1 MTSQL
6 PNQTTKGIYIVANEK
21 VGENAIALL
30 ASLRRYDP
38 DIPVFMIPFNDDY
51 QTLYKKL
58 NSLYQVQLFPDLA
71 FLEIFT
77 QKISEIFPRDF
88 LALPNKMRKLAAWF
102 GPLDNFLYIDTDILF
117 FEPVSNTLAYL
128 DQADFICCDYH
139 FKGRKLRDVFSPSV
153 IEQKIF
159 PEDIVN
165 SVFNSGLWGSKKG
178 TLTLKQMY
186 QRLEE
191 CAQNRDYFDF
201 SGGTTDQPIMNYLVL
216 NSIDNRLNIAQVNP
230 NEPGSWGGMKH
241 FICRDQALY
250 DGDTRLR
257 YLHWAGTPMGP
268 GGPYRD
274 LWEYYRY
281 LDESD
286 SRPTTTKSISQPQR
300 QSIQTLK
307 KTIRRLTR
315 RIKNN

>member
-1 MTSQL
+1 M
-6 PNQTTKGIYIVANEK
+6 NGKRGVYIVANEK
-21 VGENAIALL
+21 VGDNAIALL
-30 ASLRRYDP
+30 ASLRLHDP
-38 DIPVFMIPFNDDY
+38 DVPVYMIPFNDDY
-51 QTLYKKL
+51 QSLFQKL
-58 NSLYQVQLFPDLA
+58 NTLYQVQLFPDLA
-71 FLEIFT
+71 FLEAFT

-102 GPLDNFLYIDTDILF
+102 GPLDEFLYIDTDILF
-117 FEPVSNTLAYL
+117 FEPVSDTLAYL

-153 IEQKIF
+153 IERGIF

-165 SVFNSGLWGSKKG
+165 SVFNSGLWGAKKDTI
-178 TLTLKQMY
+178 TLHQMY
-186 QRLEE
+186 QRLSE

-216 NSIDNRLNIAQVNP
+216 NSIDTRLNIVQVKAD
-230 NEPGSWGGMKH
+230 EPGSWGGMQH
-241 FICRDQALY
+241 FVSRDHALY

-257 YLHWAGTPMGP
+257 YLHWAGTPMRS

-281 LDESD
+281 LDD
-286 SRPTTTKSISQPQR
+286 PDGRPLAGKSPSQLQR
-300 QSIQTLK
+300 QPIRKLK
-307 KTIRRLTR
+307 QAIGRLARRM
-315 RIKNN
+315 KK

>member
-1 MTSQL
+1 MVR
-6 PNQTTKGIYIVANEK
+6 GVYIVANEK

-30 ASLRRYDP
+30 ASIRACEP
-38 DIPVFMIPFNDDY
+38 EIPVYMIPFNDDY
-51 QTLYKKL
+51 QQVFQKL
-58 NSLYQVQLFPDLA
+58 HSLYQVQLFPDLA
-71 FLEIFT
+71 FLDSFT
-77 QKISEIFPRDF
+77 QQISDIFPRDF

-102 GPLDNFLYIDTDILF
+102 GPLDEFLYVDTDILF
-117 FEPVSNTLAYL
+117 FEPISHTLTYL

-139 FKGRKLRDVFSPSV
+139 FKGRKLRDVFSPTV
-153 IEQKIF
+153 IERGIF

-165 SVFNSGLWGSKKG
+165 SLFNSGLWGSKKG
-178 TLTLKQMY
+178 SITLEQMY
-186 QRLEE
+186 ARLGE

-216 NSIDNRLNIAQVNP
+216 NSIDKRLNITQVAA

-241 FICRDQALY
+241 FVHRDHVLY

-274 LWEYYRY
+274 VWEYYRY
-281 LDESD
+281 LDEPEA
-286 SRPTTTKSISQPQR
+286 RPPAEL
-300 QSIQTLK
+300 QSTNKQGKPLK
-307 KTIRRLTR
+307 K
-315 RIKNN
+315 IKRVLGRWTQRMKT

>member
-1 MTSQL
+1 MVR
-6 PNQTTKGIYIVANEK
+6 GVYIVANKK

-30 ASLRRYDP
+30 ASLRRHDP
-38 DIPVFMIPFNDDY
+38 EVPVVMIPFNDDY
-51 QTLYKKL
+51 QPLFQKL
-58 NSLYQVQLFPDLA
+58 HTLYQVQLFPDLA
-71 FLEIFT
+71 FLETFT
-77 QKISEIFPRDF
+77 QKISDIFPRDF

-102 GPLDNFLYIDTDILF
+102 GPLDEFLYVDTDILF
-117 FEPVSNTLAYL
+117 FEPISRTLDYL
-128 DQADFICCDYH
+128 QQADFICCDYH
-139 FKGRKLRDVFSPSV
+139 FKGRKLRDVFAPSV
-153 IEQKIF
+153 IERGLF
-159 PEDIVN
+159 PADIVN

-178 TLTLKQMY
+178 AITLEQMY
-186 QRLEE
+186 ARLAE

-216 NSIDNRLNIAQVNP
+216 NTIENRLNITQVEP

-241 FICRDQALY
+241 FVARDHALY

-281 LDESD
+281 LDEPEA
-286 SRPTTTKSISQPQR
+286 RPPADELLSPRQPMR
-300 QSIQTLK
+300 GLK
-307 KTIRRLTR
+307 QVIGRLTQK
-315 RIKNN
+315 IKQ